1 MIPDRPH
8 FDLERR
14 LHSQGY
20 ALVAGIDEA
29 GRGPLAGP
37 VSAGIAILPQKL
49 SGDWVGLV
57 NDSKKLSPAQRELAY
72 HQLQTEAVALSVGFS
87 SSQE

>member
-49 SGDWVGLV
+49 L
-57 NDSKKLSPAQRELAY
+57 R
-72 HQLQTEAVALSVGFS
+72 F
-87 SSQE
+87 